1 MHTRRRGHGQD
12 RAPTRE
18 RERGSS
24 SVELVILFPVLVLF
38 LLAYFGLGRLTHAR
52 ALVTDAAAQAARAA
66 TLNYLEPG
74 QATAA
79 AQQAAAAALDDAG
92 LACGSE
98 SLSVDTGNDRP
109 GGSITVQL
117 TCHVSLAQAVQAGFP
132 GSVTLTGSFTSPIDV
147 YVPNPTSGS

>member
-1 MHTRRRGHGQD
+1 MHPRRRGHRQG

-18 RERGSS
+18 HERGSS
-24 SVELVILFPVLVLF
+24 SVELVILIPVLLLF

-66 TLNYLEPG
+66 TLDYLEPG

-79 AQQAAAAALDDAG
+79 AQQAAAAALAEAG

-98 SLSVDTGNDRP
+98 TVNVDTADDRP

-147 YVPNPTSGS
+147 YVPDPASGS